1 MSEEKKN
8 SDWKEREVGALWK
21 KEGSSQNYY
30 SGKIDLSKH
39 KDSDSIRVVGFANK
53 SKKEYP
59 NAPDVVLYYSPPM
72 EQAKASTSEDSS
84 FEDESP
90 ML

>member
-8 SDWKEREVGALWK
+8 SEWKEREVGALWK
-21 KEGSSQNYY
+21 KEGVNQNYY

-39 KDSDSIRVVGFANK
+39 KDSDSIRIVGFANK
-53 SKKEYP
+53 SKKDYP

-72 EQAKASTSEDSS
+72 ESKASSVKDDS